1 MTTKKGLWIVIILL
15 SVTYSYSQ
23 NDTSK
28 VQRITLTDGSKLI
41 GKIVSDS
48 TSKVVFRTS
57 SGVQMEIDKSSIEEI
72 KFIEGEWVKGEF
84 IREDPNQTRLFFA
97 PTARA
102 LKQGRGY
109 FSAYEIFFPM
119 LAIGIT
125 DFITLAGGMSLFP
138 GASEQI
144 IYIAPKVRLVHLD
157 NFDLAGGVLYMSV
170 SDHTFGITYGVATV
184 GTSTASLTL
193 GLGWGFVD
201 SELSDDP
208 SLVIGGEVQLS
219 NSIKLITENWFPPKM
234 DGGLVS
240 FGIRFFGESIAGDFG
255 LMRSTN
261 SSSSGFPFLPWVGFV
276 YNF

>member
-1 MTTKKGLWIVIILL
+1 MSI
-15 SVTYSYSQ
+15 TYCYAQTDS
-23 NDTSK
+23 SK
-28 VQRITLTDGSKLI
+28 AQRITLTDGSILI

-48 TSKVVFRTS
+48 TSKIVFRTF
-57 SGVQMEIDKSSIEEI
+57 SGVQMEIDRSSIEEI
-72 KFIEGEWVKGEF
+72 KSVEGEWVKGEF
-84 IREDPNQTRLFFA
+84 MREDPNSTRLFFA

-102 LKQGRGY
+102 LRQGRGY

-125 DFITLAGGMSLFP
+125 DFITFAGGVSLFP

-144 IYIAPKVRLVHLD
+144 IYIAPKARLVHLD
-157 NFDLAGGVLYMSV
+157 YFDLAGGILYMSV

-184 GTSTASLTL
+184 GTSMASLTL

-208 SLVIGGEVQLS
+208 TLVVGGEVQLS

-234 DGGLVS
+234 DGGLIS

-255 LMRSTN
+255 LVRSTR
-261 SSSSGFPFLPWVGFV
+261 SSNGGFPFLPWIGFV